1 MHFNENVSRKSKTD
15 KNGEVY
21 MKVTYPKYKFGEE
34 LVREVASSPTYGKLY
49 FCVPAITLCKNKFPP
64 RQREFML
71 AFDRTRS
78 LGCEHSFGCG
88 QSI

>member
-1 MHFNENVSRKSKTD
+1 
-15 KNGEVY
+15 

-49 FCVPAITLCKNKFPP
+49 FCVPAIGHCKNKFP
-64 RQREFML
+64 L
-71 AFDRTRS
+71 AFDTTRS
-78 LGCEHSFGCG
+78 LGCEHSFGCE